1 MAGEVSVLG
10 FIVAWDMAMVA
21 TRIFGTPTVIHGEM
35 DIMVGIMDPI
45 IPDKFLSSTTEILE
59 EHGFLIPKEV
69 QEAPISTILLTTQDP
84 VL

>member
-1 MAGEVSVLG
+1 MAGEVLAPG

-35 DIMVGIMDPI
+35 VMAGIMDPI
-45 IPDKFLSSTTEILE
+45 IPDKLLSSTTEILVK
-59 EHGFLIPKEV
+59 HGSLIPKEV